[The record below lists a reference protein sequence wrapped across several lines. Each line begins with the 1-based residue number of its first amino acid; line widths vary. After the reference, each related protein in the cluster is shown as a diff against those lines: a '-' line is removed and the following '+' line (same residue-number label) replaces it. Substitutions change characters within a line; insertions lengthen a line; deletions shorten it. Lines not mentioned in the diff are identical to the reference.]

1 MSSKKRQ
8 REFRAQRPHGMFK
21 LQMKNT
27 QINGLI
33 RKFVQTHP
41 QISPIR
47 VEQLHI
53 AEKQTIVSSHKQKL

>member
-1 MSSKKRQ
+1 MSSKLRQ
-8 REFRAQRPHGMFK
+8 REFRAQCPHGMFK
-21 LQMKNT
+21 LKMKNT

-41 QISPIR
+41 QISQICL
-47 VEQLHI
+47 EQLHI